1 MCSVR
6 CTAFSSLYG
15 LLGGLCGLHTKT
27 LKGYAKGLGYE
38 PGMSFEDAGLERHA
52 WNAVLVAGQWR
63 LVDAMWG
70 SLYATPAFFII
81 NSHYD
86 ETGSLDFR
94 STTFYIRI

>member
-1 MCSVR
+1 MPHSVR
-6 CTAFSSLYG
+6 CTAFSSLFE
-15 LLGGLCGLHTKT
+15 LLGGLCGLRTQT

-70 SLYATPAFFII
+70 SLCALLLYTLYSYAASRAIGVICQYT
-81 NSHYD
+81 
-86 ETGSLDFR
+86 LQ
-94 STTFYIRI
+94 